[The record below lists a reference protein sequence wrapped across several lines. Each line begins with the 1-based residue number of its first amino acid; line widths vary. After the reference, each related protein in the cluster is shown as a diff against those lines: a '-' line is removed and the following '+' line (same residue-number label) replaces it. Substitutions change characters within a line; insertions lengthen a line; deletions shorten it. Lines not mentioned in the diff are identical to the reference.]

1 MRGFRRHAQQLFA
14 GSRERKQRRL
24 IKSDKCSAAQ
34 HKGDEANS
42 FGVFENVNLAYQP
55 QFAATVLSLREELH
69 SNWRT
74 AL

>member
-1 MRGFRRHAQQLFA
+1 MGKKRNYSSSLSALA
-14 GSRERKQRRL
+14 KEQRRL